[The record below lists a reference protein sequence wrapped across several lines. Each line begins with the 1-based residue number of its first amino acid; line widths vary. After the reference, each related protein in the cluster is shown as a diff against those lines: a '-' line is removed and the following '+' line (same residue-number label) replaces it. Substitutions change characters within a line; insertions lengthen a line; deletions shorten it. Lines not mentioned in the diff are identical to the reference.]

1 MGYPPAG
8 GLTHPPRGVCRA
20 SLPVVPGHAVV
31 KMPDLSLR
39 DLATGLAVNRLLF
52 GGAFLLAPEGS
63 SRSWIGSA
71 AGTHGGRVMVRATG
85 ARDLA
90 LAAGALTALRS
101 NGDARPWFA
110 AQALSDGSDFLATW
124 AERDGLPKLS
134 TAYALAVAGA
144 SAAIAAAYALRGRP
158 AAS

>member
-1 MGYPPAG
+1 
-8 GLTHPPRGVCRA
+8 LL
-20 SLPVVPGHAVV
+20 SVVLRHAVV
-31 KMPDLSLR
+31 EMPDLSLR

-90 LAAGALTALRS
+90 LATGALTALRS
-101 NGDARPWFA
+101 DGDARPWFA
-110 AQALSDGSDFLATW
+110 AQAVADGSDFLATW
-124 AERDGLPKLS
+124 AEREGLSRLS
-134 TAYALAVAGA
+134 TVYALTVAGA
-144 SAAIAAAYALRGRP
+144 STAIAAAYAFRGGTRGQP
-158 AAS
+158 SA